1 MRTLVTQLRGK
12 LGDDPQR
19 PAWIVNE
26 PRLGYRMPRPDR
38 VPEGETGG
46 GAEPTA

>member
-1 MRTLVTQLRGK
+1 MRTLVKQLRGK

-38 VPEGETGG
+38 LPEGETA